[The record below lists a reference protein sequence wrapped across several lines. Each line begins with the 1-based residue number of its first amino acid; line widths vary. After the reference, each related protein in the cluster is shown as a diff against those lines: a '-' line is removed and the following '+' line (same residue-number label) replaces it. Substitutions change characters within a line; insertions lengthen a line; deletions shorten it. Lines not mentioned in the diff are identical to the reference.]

1 MKKFICALL
10 ILVVISSP
18 VMAMTQSQKNRC
30 HFIIHGRAIA
40 AAGSAAAMAQAPGVD
55 NIALVAIVGEMVWEL
70 AEVFNISLS
79 ESIAEIGKIILIY
92 FAGTIAARTTSQWAL
107 GWIPGLGNAFNAAT
121 MAALVE
127 YIGWTT
133 AENFDKYGANWYKK

>member
-10 ILVVISSP
+10 ILVMISSP
-18 VMAMTQSQKNRC
+18 VMAMTSEQEEKC
-30 HFIIHGRAIA
+30 AKIIHTSALG
-40 AAGSAAAMAQAPGVD
+40 AAGSATVLAQAPGAD
-55 NIALVAIVGEMVWEL
+55 NVALVLIIGGMVWQL

-79 ESIAEIGKIILIY
+79 ETIAEIGKIILIY

-133 AENFDKYGANWYKK
+133 AENFDKYGADWYKK